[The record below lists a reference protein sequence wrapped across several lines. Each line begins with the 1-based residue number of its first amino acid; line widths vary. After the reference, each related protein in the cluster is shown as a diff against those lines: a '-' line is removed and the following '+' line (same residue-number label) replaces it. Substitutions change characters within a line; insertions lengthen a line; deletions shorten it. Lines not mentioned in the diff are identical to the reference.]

1 MADLDF
7 RPAPPEDAIA
17 VATEAELRAAL
28 AGAALD
34 WGDARVLQL
43 TADIELTATLVISS
57 PVRLQGNCVGGDA
70 GPGGRRCVLRGRRL
84 PAQLHRLRPP
94 LQTLL
99 TMKIFFCEA
108 QSTSTPS
115 TTGGS
120 DVLRRS
126 WWQHRGRARLPHW
139 KLLV

>member
-70 GPGGRRCVLRGRRL
+70 GPGGRRCVLRGGAATGAAPNATP
-84 PAQLHRLRPP
+84 PARNRS
-94 LQTLL
+94 
-99 TMKIFFCEA
+99 A
-108 QSTSTPS
+108 
-115 TTGGS
+115 
-120 DVLRRS
+120 RRS
-126 WWQHRGRARLPHW
+126 A
-139 KLLV
+139 